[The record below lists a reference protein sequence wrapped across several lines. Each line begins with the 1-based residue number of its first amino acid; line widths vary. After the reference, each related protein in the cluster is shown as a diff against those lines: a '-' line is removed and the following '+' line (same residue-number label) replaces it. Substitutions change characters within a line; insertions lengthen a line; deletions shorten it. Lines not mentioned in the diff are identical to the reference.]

1 MEGGSEGK
9 TIEGRDMEFEAC
21 HGLTHSPVYPS
32 LPLPLFQQEGGVLT
46 ESIRR
51 KPYQVL
57 LLDEFE
63 KAHREVG
70 NLLLQVFDDGRL
82 TDSQV
87 RTTASVCAVCVCVL
101 LRFLERFSDQS
112 SFSPFLPPSLP
123 SFVRAARS
131 TSVIRSS

>member
-1 MEGGSEGK
+1 MFV
-9 TIEGRDMEFEAC
+9 TN
-21 HGLTHSPVYPS
+21 S
-32 LPLPLFQQEGGVLT
+32 LPLSPSLFPFFQQEGGVLT

-87 RTTASVCAVCVCVL
+87 CAIFVY
-101 LRFLERFSDQS
+101 F
-112 SFSPFLPPSLP
+112 PFLFFLIAIVAFLSASLCAC
-123 SFVRAARS
+123 FC
-131 TSVIRSS
+131 

>member
-1 MEGGSEGK
+1 MGFG
-9 TIEGRDMEFEAC
+9 AC
-21 HGLTHSPVYPS
+21 HILTHFPHFFLPPFLPS
-32 LPLPLFQQEGGVLT
+32 ALQEGGVLT

-87 RTTASVCAVCVCVL
+87 CGIVVYFPFLFFIIAIVAFLSASLCVC
-101 LRFLERFSDQS
+101 FC
-112 SFSPFLPPSLP
+112 
-123 SFVRAARS
+123 
-131 TSVIRSS
+131 